1 VGNKVDSGD
10 RKRFFFCCVVVSM
23 LVFGGGCVVAVLV
36 GWDGLVAL
44 LLTRQEVVWGV
55 LLHPSLR
62 RKFRVSNR
70 KPGSCVITRIG

>member
-55 LLHPSLR
+55 LHLYAES
-62 RKFRVSNR
+62 SGCNR
-70 KPGSCVITRIG
+70 KPGSRVTTRIG